1 MQKISF
7 LPSLNLKWIVLA
19 ISLAKCQI
27 AYAYDPVDCVRDIA
41 KVDSEIIVG
50 LAVKLCSGAYSP
62 EPVKCYA
69 KVGEVDKGI
78 NRGIAIDLCSG
89 SIDADRTIDCYVKAG
104 NEKLN
109 RGLST
114 TLCGV
119 RKSDK

>member
-1 MQKISF
+1 MHKSQLSF
-7 LPSLNLKWIVLA
+7 RQIIRLTMLVACIGASPLA
-19 ISLAKCQI
+19 S
-27 AYAYDPVDCVRDIA
+27 AYDPVDCLKDIS
-41 KVDSEIIVG
+41 KVDPEIIVG

-69 KVGEVDKGI
+69 KIGEIDKGI
-78 NRGIAIDLCSG
+78 IRGIAIDLCSG
-89 SIDADRTIDCYVKAG
+89 SIDADQTIDCYVKAG

>member
-1 MQKISF
+1 MYKSQLSF
-7 LPSLNLKWIVLA
+7 HQRIRLTLLA
-19 ISLAKCQI
+19 GCIATCPLAS
-27 AYAYDPVDCVRDIA
+27 AYDPIDCVRDIS
-41 KVDSEIIVG
+41 KVDPEIIVG
-50 LAVKLCSGAYSP
+50 LAVKLCAGAYSP

-69 KVGEVDKGI
+69 RIGEIDKGMI
-78 NRGIAIDLCSG
+78 RGIAIDLCAG
-89 SIDADRTIDCYVKAG
+89 SIDSDQTIGCYVKAG

>member
-1 MQKISF
+1 MPKNQF
-7 LPSLNLKWIVLA
+7 LTSLNLKWIVLA
-19 ISLAKCQI
+19 IGLANCQV
-27 AYAYDPVDCVRDIA
+27 ASAYDPVDCVRDIS
-41 KVDSEIIVG
+41 KIDSEIIVG
-50 LAVKLCSGAYSP
+50 LAVRLCSGAYSP

-69 KVGEVDKGI
+69 KVGEVDRGMI
-78 NRGIAIDLCSG
+78 RGIAIDLCSG

>member
-1 MQKISF
+1 M
-7 LPSLNLKWIVLA
+7 LNNQNTLQRKLKHSALA
-19 ISLAKCQI
+19 IGFSTCQI
-27 AYAYDPVDCVRDIA
+27 VFAYDPLDCLKDIS
-41 KVDSEIIVG
+41 KVDPGIITG

-62 EPVKCYA
+62 EPVKCYG

-78 NRGIAIDLCSG
+78 IRGIAIDLCSG
-89 SIDADRTIDCYVKAG
+89 SVDADQTIDCYVKAG

-119 RKSDK
+119 KKNEK

>member
-1 MQKISF
+1 MQKKQLTFQQRIR
-7 LPSLNLKWIVLA
+7 LA
-19 ISLAKCQI
+19 MSAVCIAACSLAS
-27 AYAYDPVDCVRDIA
+27 AYDPVDCFKNMS
-41 KVDSEIIVG
+41 KVDPEIIVG

-69 KVGEVDKGI
+69 KIGEVDKGI
-78 NRGIAIDLCSG
+78 IRGIAIDLCAG
-89 SIDADRTIDCYVKAG
+89 SIDADQTIDCYVKAG

>member
-7 LPSLNLKWIVLA
+7 LLSLNLKLIVFAIGLA
-19 ISLAKCQI
+19 YCQI
-27 AYAYDPVDCVRDIA
+27 ASAYDPVDCLRDIA
-41 KVDSEIIVG
+41 KVESEIIVG

-78 NRGIAIDLCSG
+78 IRGIAIDLCSG
-89 SIDADRTIDCYVKAG
+89 SVDAEQTIDCYVKAG

-109 RGLST
+109 RGQST

>member
-1 MQKISF
+1 M
-7 LPSLNLKWIVLA
+7 LAACIVA
-19 ISLAKCQI
+19 SPMA
-27 AYAYDPVDCVRDIA
+27 AAYDPVDCFKDIS
-41 KVDSEIIVG
+41 KVDSEMIVG

-62 EPVKCYA
+62 GPVKCYA
-69 KVGEVDKGI
+69 KIGEVD
-78 NRGIAIDLCSG
+78 RGIIRGIDLCSG
-89 SIDADRTIDCYVKAG
+89 SIDVDQTIECYVKAG